1 MFEKGVV
8 QVELNGGLGNQLF
21 QWATGASLAINHQVP
36 LELHTYRLRDCRL
49 ELSNDLL
56 EKIWQKTSIKNSV
69 SQSIFS
75 SLKIE
80 RITSLEI
87 KSRSILKF
95 FFEEEGYNYAPIP
108 MSNRKIFLRGYFQ
121 SWKYFED
128 QIPSFRSALSQFRSS
143 NQEFMQLQSTLER
156 EPWVAVHLRRGD
168 YLFHKATFSI
178 IGKEYYEKALQKIY
192 STCGVL
198 RVVVFTDSPE
208 FVTEVIPNHDLVISN
223 TAQLSS
229 MENMILMSN
238 ANALI
243 GANSTFSWWA
253 GLTMDEDNIKIF
265 PQNWFNNKVSVND
278 LLLPAWKCLSD
289 E

>member
-1 MFEKGVV
+1 MFDKRVV

-21 QWATGASLAINHQVP
+21 QWAAGASLAINHQIP
-36 LELHTYRLRDCRL
+36 LELHTYRLRDRRL
-49 ELSNDLL
+49 ELGSDLL
-56 EKIWQKTSIKNSV
+56 QTIWRETAIKDSVFQKS
-69 SQSIFS
+69 FS

-80 RITSLEI
+80 KIGSLET
-87 KSRSILKF
+87 KSKSSSKI
-95 FFEEEGYNYAPIP
+95 FFEQVGYNYAPIP

-178 IGKEYYEKALQKIY
+178 IGKEYYEKALKKIY

-208 FVTEVIPNHDLVISN
+208 FVDEVLPNHDLVISN

-253 GLTMDEDNIKIF
+253 GLTMDEDKIKIF
-265 PQNWFNNKVSVND
+265 PKNWFNDKISIED
-278 LLLPAWKCLSD
+278 LLLPEWDCLSD